1 MFAHRKDAERAGPG
15 PLRTPRLGVRAARPR
30 SAAGLRQTA
39 ILVGALGL
47 TALALAACATSRSA
61 PPARLVSTPIAVVAG
76 LTAAPALPEPTA
88 AALAPTST
96 TPRPAAVATPP
107 PSPSV
112 PPSPTPMGIEVRR
125 QIFTEVWKTISE
137 HYLYSDFGGVDW
149 DAVRVEF
156 EQRIDQAPTDERFY
170 QLVSE
175 MVARLG
181 DDHSRFLPPQAAQRQ
196 DELSSGRE
204 EQVGIGVVAL
214 PLRDALLIQ
223 HVFPDSPAQRAGLRS
238 RDRIVAID
246 GAFYASADIQGPEGS
261 QVRLTVVRPGAESRD
276 IVITRRR
283 VEGRITPMARRLT
296 GDIGYL
302 SITTLWVSDMDRQVS
317 AALADVAA
325 PRPLRGLI
333 LDLRS
338 NPGGWR
344 SVLTGILG
352 HFISGE
358 VGSFTS
364 RKEDTP
370 LVIEP
375 GARPD
380 LRGLPLVVLIDGG
393 TASYAEL
400 IAAVLQSRA
409 GAVVVGAPSAGNT
422 ETIYSYE
429 LTGGARL
436 WVAQEGFRLA
446 EGADLEGVG
455 VYPDIA
461 VLDDWT
467 RFSEAEDPGIQ
478 EALRLLS
485 PSAGGK

>member
-1 MFAHRKDAERAGPG
+1 MAQRSS
-15 PLRTPRLGVRAARPR
+15 TRPR
-30 SAAGLRQTA
+30 TTLARL
-39 ILVGALGL
+39 LALGL
-47 TALALAACATSRSA
+47 LAPLAAACAGPRPAAPA
-61 PPARLVSTPIAVVAG
+61 PPTGTPIAVVAAATV
-76 LTAAPALPEPTA
+76 LPPPAPSPKPAAAQAQPTATVAPAEP
-88 AALAPTST
+88 
-96 TPRPAAVATPP
+96 TPP
-107 PSPSV
+107 P
-112 PPSPTPMGIEVRR
+112 PPTATPGLALTPTPMGEERRR
-125 QIFTEVWKTISE
+125 QIFAEVWTTINE
-137 HYLYSDFGGVDW
+137 HYLYADFGGVDW
-149 DAVRVEF
+149 AAAREEF
-156 EQRIDQAPTDERFY
+156 EPRIGQAATDEGFY
-170 QLVSE
+170 ELVGQ

-214 PLRDALLIQ
+214 PLRDGLLIQ
-223 HVFPDSPAQRAGLRS
+223 HIFPDSPADRAGLRP

-246 GAFYASADIQGPEGS
+246 GRTYTAADIQGPEGS
-261 QVRLTVVRPGAESRD
+261 QVRLTVVRPGAEVRD

-283 VEGRITPMARRLT
+283 VEGRISPAARLLP

-302 SITTLWVSDMDRQVS
+302 AVTTLWVNDMDQQVS
-317 AALADVAA
+317 AALAGVTAA
-325 PRPLRGLI
+325 RPLRGLI

-344 SVLTGILG
+344 NVLTGILR
-352 HFISGE
+352 HFIAGE

-364 RKEDTP
+364 RKGDMP

-375 GARPD
+375 GASPD
-380 LRGLPLVVLIDGG
+380 LRGVPLVVLIDGG

-400 IAAVLQSRA
+400 IAAILQGQA

-436 WVAQEGFRLA
+436 WVAQEGFRLT
-446 EGADLEGVG
+446 GGGDLEGVG
-455 VYPDIA
+455 VQPDVV

-467 RFSEAEDPGIQ
+467 RFSEAEDPMIN
-478 EALRLLS
+478 EALRLLT